1 MAAEVRDWKNIYWIT
16 YGEEDGKYVIGHLV
30 YADILNLDSA
40 ILKVKQ
46 YIKVVDQKVKTYD
59 RMMTRQVLRSKALA
73 LGVDPSLETYE
84 GYEKAKGPFHH
95 IGSYLPDTN
104 EHKRNTIA
112 GTPRRRVLAPKFRKE
127 YHRRR
132 RQRAIERDI
141 ALGRT
146 TAEEAKK
153 FPENYGRALNVPT
166 GGRRRKRKTI
176 KRPCKKRTKKRGK
189 LMRKKTNKKRRKR
202 KTKNMRKKKGGVPGK
217 NKKIGKL
224 TSKKKPTERKK
235 TRRVRFIEC
244 ETDENCDGTK
254 ICRGG
259 ICVEE
264 HEIPQNIRSRSE
276 RRTLQRQRRLSRASA
291 VAELGR
297 EMFSRGT
304 AAAASAPSA
313 AAAAAPQLTRT
324 DSIRYQVGPAAASA
338 AAAAPPPQLTRTD
351 SISHQVGPAFGHRR
365 RNRSWADI
373 ERLLGNLASKSNRG
387 GRKTKRRR

>member
-1 MAAEVRDWKNIYWIT
+1 MKKNPAEVRDWKNIYWIT

-112 GTPRRRVLAPKFRKE
+112 GTPRRRVFDPKFRKE

-146 TAEEAKK
+146 TAEEALKK
-153 FPENYGRALNVPT
+153 VPRKLWT
-166 GGRRRKRKTI
+166 SFKCANWGRRRKRKTI
-176 KRPCKKRTKKRGK
+176 KRCKKRTKKRGK

-202 KTKNMRKKKGGVPGK
+202 KTKNMREKKG
-217 NKKIGKL
+217 
-224 TSKKKPTERKK
+224 
-235 TRRVRFIEC
+235 RR
-244 ETDENCDGTK
+244 
-254 ICRGG
+254 
-259 ICVEE
+259 
-264 HEIPQNIRSRSE
+264 IR
-276 RRTLQRQRRLSRASA
+276 
-291 VAELGR
+291 
-297 EMFSRGT
+297 
-304 AAAASAPSA
+304 
-313 AAAAAPQLTRT
+313 
-324 DSIRYQVGPAAASA
+324 
-338 AAAAPPPQLTRTD
+338 
-351 SISHQVGPAFGHRR
+351 
-365 RNRSWADI
+365 
-373 ERLLGNLASKSNRG
+373 
-387 GRKTKRRR
+387 